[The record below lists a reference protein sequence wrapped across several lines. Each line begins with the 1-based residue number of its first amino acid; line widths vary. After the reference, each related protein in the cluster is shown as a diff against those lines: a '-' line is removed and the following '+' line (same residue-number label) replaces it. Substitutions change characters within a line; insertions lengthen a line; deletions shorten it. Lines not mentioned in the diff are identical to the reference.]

1 MDKLVGQDGHIKEV
15 RMDWKI
21 AEAKQRFSEVVRA
34 AEDEPQKIYNRNELV
49 AAVVGAGEIKEFLAW
64 RERQRKGSLA
74 DSIRELSRIC
84 EEEGYTLE
92 VPSRELQGWPNPFA
106 EDLDVPL

>member
-1 MDKLVGQDGHIKEV
+1 MDKFRRWV
-15 RMDWKI
+15 MDWKI

-34 AEDEPQKIYNRNELV
+34 AEEEPQRIYNRDQLV
-49 AAVVGAGEIKEFLAW
+49 AAVVGAAEIKEFLAW
-64 RERQRKGSLA
+64 REQQHKGSLA

-84 EEEGYTLE
+84 AEEGYTLE
-92 VPSRELQGWPNPFA
+92 VPSRKPQGRPNPFA

>member
-1 MDKLVGQDGHIKEV
+1 
-15 RMDWKI
+15 MDWKI
-21 AEAKQRFSEVVRA
+21 GEAKQRFSEVVRA
-34 AEDEPQKIYNRNELV
+34 AEEEPQRIYNRDRLV
-49 AAVVGAGEIKEFLAW
+49 AAVVGPREIRDFLAW

-84 EEEGYTLE
+84 AEEDYILE
-92 VPSRELQGWPNPFA
+92 VPNREQAGRPNPFA